1 MTNDETK
8 ALLESATVGLPY
20 EFRIKAM
27 FGGLLLYANAKPLAV
42 WANGK
47 LGIKLDLF
55 LLDHYKSLGAVFF
68 AFSPK
73 DVSKQYLEVPASR
86 LSDPQ
91 ALREWL
97 EEGADYVTR
106 KHKTK

>member
-1 MTNDETK
+1 MDNASAK
-8 ALLESATVGLPY
+8 ALLEGAVAGLPY

-47 LGIKLDLF
+47 LGIKLDPF
-55 LLDHYKSLGAVFF
+55 LIEPYAAKGAVFF

-73 DVSKQYLEVPASR
+73 DVSRQYYEL
-86 LSDPQ
+86 PQ
-91 ALREWL
+91 ALWADRNEVRAWL
-97 EEGADYVTR
+97 EDGAHYVTAKKR
-106 KHKTK
+106 SK